1 MKAPWSSPLF
11 LCLPL
16 WAWTSGDKPK
26 GQRLQREGL
35 GTKLLLC
42 GPSSK
47 ISPLIVSLVTMAT
60 RKLLCRREIKYCCHS
75 PCHLQS
81 SGGAC
86 HILARD
92 RHFYTQ
98 AIPLRSPSL
107 SSLCTQ
113 EPWTETKALA
123 SHTRPRAVWLQVG
136 NGRELVGL
144 DPDPYLPACLPATQM
159 PHSF

>member
-1 MKAPWSSPLF
+1 MKAPRSSPLF

-47 ISPLIVSLVTMAT
+47 ISPLIASLVTTAT
-60 RKLLCRREIKYCCHS
+60 RKLLCRSEIKYCCHS

-86 HILARD
+86 HILA
-92 RHFYTQ
+92 
-98 AIPLRSPSL
+98 PG
-107 SSLCTQ
+107 
-113 EPWTETKALA
+113 KALL
-123 SHTRPRAVWLQVG
+123 HTS
-136 NGRELVGL
+136 
-144 DPDPYLPACLPATQM
+144 YATKVTIVIITL
-159 PHSF
+159 HTGALG